1 MDHLVLVPA
10 TEELFAGES
19 LSVPMT
25 RLDGTV
31 ASQVKAQC
39 IAAAA
44 GRPLM
49 LGIDLSRVEFMD
61 SAGLGALLACRKH
74 VTALGGSLGLI
85 APRPL
90 ILRVIEA
97 TGFDKV
103 MPIYASSADFEA
115 SLT

>member
-1 MDHLVLVPA
+1 MEHLVLVPA
-10 TEELFAGES
+10 TQEVFAGEP
-19 LSVPMT
+19 LSVPVT

-31 ASQVKAQC
+31 APQIKDLC
-39 IAAAA
+39 IEAVA
-44 GRPLM
+44 GRPLI

-61 SAGLGALLACRKH
+61 SGGLGALLACRKH

-103 MPIYASSADFEA
+103 MPIYASRADFEA